1 MSPAPFD
8 FRWTGRL
15 ALCIGAFLIIVTTS
29 SHSFSQTA
37 QESSPLSQ
45 QRVVEG
51 LHIQMQIQPLDG
63 STVLNQG
70 ADARVTFT
78 LRDANSME
86 PLTGLHPLGWIH
98 QRKGKFPPNETML
111 DDMVSR
117 FLGGILSVTADHDLN
132 RYYLVVLN
140 DDRSISIIDPL
151 VAFSITKLR
160 NLIGLPGDPVDWALS
175 ELHERLLVT
184 IPDQGKLVV
193 IDLTQAKIEREIEF
207 GDDTDPVKVL
217 IQNDQSAAW
226 ISLDGTDELVRID
239 LETLDVG
246 PRIALG
252 KGRHTTAVDTDS
264 RWLVATNTSDGTVTI
279 IDIQDDELPSNT
291 LAVGETPIAIKY
303 APLAAR
309 FLVACANENR
319 LRLIDP
325 ARSQLTRSL
334 EIPRGVI
341 DVSVEPDGRFAF
353 LTSPSASVVA
363 ILDTSSKEL
372 VGTITTA
379 KAPDRV
385 VCTSSFAYI
394 HDTERANII
403 LVDLN
408 RLARGELVVTEL
420 GIGRQ
425 SMADVAAGRQITSLL
440 APAPEGNSMFVGNS
454 ADKLIYYYV
463 EGMMAA
469 MGNFQ
474 TYKRIPR
481 GVLVL
486 DRSLRETGPGE
497 YSTFVRF
504 NKHGKFDLPLL
515 IDQPRALAHF
525 EIDVIRDETIPLI
538 ATVVPVSVDFLPPED
553 LIRAGQTVPL
563 QISITDSQTKEPVDG
578 LEDVHV
584 MLFPLNGAF
593 QFRLLA
599 EGVGNGVYQV
609 QGSFPEQLRFGLLV
623 QVASR
628 GLTFKNSQ
636 LHQIGVHPAEA
647 QK

>member
-8 FRWTGRL
+8 YRWTGRL
-15 ALCIGAFLIIVTTS
+15 ALCIGAILLIGTAS

-86 PLTGLHPLGWIH
+86 PLTGLHPLSWMH
-98 QRKGKFPPNETML
+98 RRKGQFPPNKTML

-132 RYYLVVLN
+132 RYYLLVLN

-184 IPDQGKLVV
+184 IPDQGKLII
-193 IDLTQAKIEREIEF
+193 IDLTQSEIEKEIEF
-207 GDDTDPVKVL
+207 GENTEPVKVL
-217 IQNDQSAAW
+217 VQSDQSAAW
-226 ISLDGTDELVRID
+226 ISLDGTDELARID
-239 LETLDVG
+239 LETLEVG
-246 PRIALG
+246 PRVSLG
-252 KGRHTTAVDTDS
+252 KGRHITAVDTDS
-264 RWLVATNTSDGTVTI
+264 RWLVATNTTDGTVTI
-279 IDIQDDELPSNT
+279 IDIQDDKYPSSS
-291 LAVGETPIAIKY
+291 LAVGETPIAIAY

-341 DVSVEPDGRFAF
+341 DVSVEPEGRFAF
-353 LTSPSASVVA
+353 LTSPSAGDVA

-372 VGTITTA
+372 IGTITTA

-408 RLARGELVVTEL
+408 RLARDELVVTEL

-463 EGMMAA
+463 EGMMAS

-504 NKHGKFDLPLL
+504 HKHGKLDIPFLV
-515 IDQPRALAHF
+515 DQPRTLAHF
-525 EIDVIRDETIPLI
+525 EIDVIRDETIPVV
-538 ATVVPVSVDFLPPED
+538 ATVLPVSVEFLAPKEI
-553 LIRAGQTVPL
+553 IRAGQTVPL
-563 QISITDSQTKEPVDG
+563 QISITDSQTDEPVDG
-578 LEDVHV
+578 LEDVQV

-593 QFRLLA
+593 QFRLPA
-599 EGVGNGVYQV
+599 EGMGNGVYEV

-647 QK
+647 KK